1 MKEERGTED
10 IWLCLIGVAAI
21 LGACGMTFDILFDML
36 LSVGSAGVAVGLGG
50 SAESPQLTLLVYGA
64 LFFKPLFGVAM
75 FVGGLFSILCSCA
88 KGWRN
93 ARSRYITTLICA
105 AAGGVGVLG
114 ALVTAIVIAYF
125 LSLPLPLPWEG
136 CALVFEMICEFLLI
150 LAALRAKKRAE
161 ALKGVADWYEI
172 KGAKLIEANLWL
184 ENGKRDRKAKK
195 KEAGI

>member
-93 ARSRYITTLICA
+93 ARSRYITTLICG
-105 AAGGVGVLG
+105 AAGGAGVGG
-114 ALVTAIVIAYF
+114 
-125 LSLPLPLPWEG
+125 
-136 CALVFEMICEFLLI
+136 
-150 LAALRAKKRAE
+150 
-161 ALKGVADWYEI
+161 
-172 KGAKLIEANLWL
+172 
-184 ENGKRDRKAKK
+184 
-195 KEAGI
+195 

>member
-1 MKEERGTED
+1 MREKRKEKDVFLRRMGVVLPLIEYVVKAD
-10 IWLCLIGVAAI
+10 IFL
-21 LGACGMTFDILFDML
+21 DML
-36 LSVGSAGVAVGLGG
+36 ALIFTGFNDSAENVLLRCLLAPRIVIFGPLFYLAMFYGGQASDASFRAMGQERAKTSYIRVAV
-50 SAESPQLTLLVYGA
+50 
-64 LFFKPLFGVAM
+64 
-75 FVGGLFSILCSCA
+75 
-88 KGWRN
+88 
-93 ARSRYITTLICA
+93 CA

-136 CALVFEMICEFLLI
+136 FALVFEMICEILLI
-150 LAALRAKKRAE
+150 LAAVRAKKRAE

>member
-105 AAGGVGVLG
+105 AAGGAGVGGYLLTAVRGAQFVLLPWGYVILVLEIVGV
-114 ALVTAIVIAYF
+114 V
-125 LSLPLPLPWEG
+125 
-136 CALVFEMICEFLLI
+136 LLL
-150 LAALRAKKRAE
+150 LAAVRAQ
-161 ALKGVADWYEI
+161 
-172 KGAKLIEANLWL
+172 
-184 ENGKRDRKAKK
+184 RKAIALQN
-195 KEAGI
+195 EAMGFGLL

>member
-1 MKEERGTED
+1 MRGRDQMNEKTS
-10 IWLCLIGVAAI
+10 AM
-21 LGACGMTFDILFDML
+21 CG
-36 LSVGSAGVAVGLGG
+36 GG
-50 SAESPQLTLLVYGA
+50 
-64 LFFKPLFGVAM
+64 
-75 FVGGLFSILCSCA
+75 
-88 KGWRN
+88 R
-93 ARSRYITTLICA
+93 R

-136 CALVFEMICEFLLI
+136 FALVFEMICELLLI
-150 LAALRAKKRAE
+150 LAAVRAKKRAE